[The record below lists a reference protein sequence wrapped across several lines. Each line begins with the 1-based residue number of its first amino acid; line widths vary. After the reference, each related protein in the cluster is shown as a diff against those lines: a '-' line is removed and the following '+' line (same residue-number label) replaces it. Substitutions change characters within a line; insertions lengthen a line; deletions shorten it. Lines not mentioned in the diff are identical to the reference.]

1 MNLLRSAAIVG
12 LCALLASAC
21 AARRQGDVLADA
33 RAALDGAAF
42 AERCAEAEYRAAQNL
57 LTQAEDAL
65 ERGDRAEAR
74 RLAAMAAEQA
84 RRANEIAEANREN
97 CDIDSTLSEVVAD
110 LQPETLETD
119 PRLAALAAHEWIP
132 IYFEFNES
140 GLTLEAREV
149 LELHA
154 QWLVGHA
161 DARIQIQGHC
171 DERGSTEYNLALG
184 ERRARSVRDY
194 LQRLGVGVDRM
205 SIVSFGEEMPAD
217 PSNPDAN
224 RRAEFR
230 VRP

>member
-1 MNLLRSAAIVG
+1 MKFTRYFAIFAISAVF
-12 LCALLASAC
+12 SAGC

-33 RAALDGAAF
+33 RAALDAA
-42 AERCAEAEYRAAQNL
+42 ALAQRCAEAEYRAAQNL
-57 LTQAEDAL
+57 LAQAEEAL
-65 ERGDRAEAR
+65 ANGDRAEAR

-84 RRANEIAEANREN
+84 NRAHEIAEANREN
-97 CDIDSTLSEVVAD
+97 CDDESTLSDIVAD
-110 LQPETLETD
+110 LEPEGIETD
-119 PRLAALAAHEWIP
+119 PRLAALAGHEWIP

-140 GLTLEAREV
+140 ALTLEAREA

-154 QWLVGHA
+154 QWLVSHA
-161 DARIQIQGHC
+161 DERIQIQGHC

-194 LQRLGVGVDRM
+194 LQRMGVALERM
-205 SIVSFGEEMPAD
+205 TIVSFGEEMPAD
-217 PSNPDAN
+217 PGNADLN